1 MRESRNAWLE
11 RSSLGGVRE
20 LSSYVGKDFCLT
32 HVTLYVAQEEKLGS
46 WEGDLAY
53 ICISRCVVYTRAGA
67 GDFIFIFKTS
77 FPSSFRFTERLGKSN
92 CNIEKSPGQ
101 CAWADGQAHP
111 MHGRR
116 PGSSL
121 TSASLDSPLA
131 PFFCPGSLPGPH
143 TAPSPAHPSSH

>member
-1 MRESRNAWLE
+1 MVSRRGRFWKASQIWESEREQECL
-11 RSSLGGVRE
+11 
-20 LSSYVGKDFCLT
+20 VGEKQPRRCPRAVFTRGKGLT

-101 CAWADGQAHP
+101 CAWAQYDRQMA
-111 MHGRR
+111 R
-116 PGSSL
+116 L
-121 TSASLDSPLA
+121 TPCTAVARAPASLQ
-131 PFFCPGSLPGPH
+131 PH
-143 TAPSPAHPSSH
+143 LIPR